1 MAEFTYYSK
10 EPASDAAQ
18 PELDKSIA
26 EFGGVPNLHAVM
38 AESPQLLGGYHAL
51 WGLFKNTSLTP
62 LEQQVV
68 YQTSN
73 FENNCH
79 YCVPG
84 HTGLMMKG
92 KMPKDVLDALR
103 DGTPIADAKLQA
115 LREFTRLMVVNRGH
129 VGDDALQDFLDAGY
143 TQQAALD
150 VIVGLATKVMSNY
163 TNAIAHTELDAGMK
177 PLAWTKPETVGA

>member
-1 MAEFTYYSK
+1 MADFTYYTK
-10 EPASDAAQ
+10 ETAPESAQ
-18 PELDKSIA
+18 GGLDKSIA
-26 EFGGVPNLHAVM
+26 EFGGIPNLHAVM
-38 AESPQLLGGYHAL
+38 AESPELLDGYHAL
-51 WGLFKNTSLTP
+51 WGLFKNSTLTA

-84 HTGLMMKG
+84 HTGLMMMQ
-92 KMPKDVLDALR
+92 KMPQDVIDALR
-103 DGTPIADAKLQA
+103 GGTPIADEKLQA

-129 VGDDALQDFLDAGY
+129 AGDEALEAFLAAGY
-143 TQQAALD
+143 TKQNAFE

-163 TNAIAHTELDAGMK
+163 TNAIAHTTLDPGMDK
-177 PLAWTKPETVGA
+177 LAWTKPETVGA